1 MNILTTILARK
12 GSKGV
17 AGKNKKVICGKP
29 LIQWTLEQ
37 ARASEV
43 SGEIVVSSD
52 DEDIIRIAEELGVD
66 LTLIRPDE
74 HASDRSSKVMA
85 LRDCVN
91 KTESALNKKYDVIID
106 LDVTSPLRLPTDID
120 NALDVFKKN
129 KATNV
134 ITGAKSRRSPYFN
147 LVEINKDQ
155 KVNIKNVTQT
165 YGVLVLVGPQS
176 RSVLSQL
183 TNADLSNE
191 HFPWL
196 KGKEISINGISV
208 RALRINYL
216 GELGWEL
223 HHPMNQMEKLYK
235 GLMVSGKKFSGRKY
249 LCL

>member
-155 KVNIKNVTQT
+155 KVQLCKQLDSQVVRRQDAPQT
-165 YGVLVLVGPQS
+165 FDMNASIYVWSRGSLVDAKGVFLSKTYLYEMPEE
-176 RSVLSQL
+176 RSFDIDSELDFKIVEMLLTERNNNGNQL
-183 TNADLSNE
+183 Q
-191 HFPWL
+191 
-196 KGKEISINGISV
+196 
-208 RALRINYL
+208 R
-216 GELGWEL
+216 
-223 HHPMNQMEKLYK
+223 
-235 GLMVSGKKFSGRKY
+235 
-249 LCL
+249 